1 MASVY
6 NFRTPNY
13 KVAPTFAPLAA
24 PNQELV
30 KAGLGGS
37 SKQGSKS
44 EYTVTYGM
52 KNQIEL
58 MIQAHRGKVRSHM
71 KEYDSVED
79 YKQSDDFNDDAK
91 EFHRLNAMAG
101 KMQART
107 NSREDYFSKLSGEQL
122 SAIAT
127 SEGWAQDEFGRPIS
141 DEDLNKGRTMT
152 VAEVFNAQKGQPMID
167 GNGDLKPF
175 SLPDAAQIDKELS
188 DLIKAATTKLGSDKF
203 ENSRWSQ
210 DGKSF
215 TLSEIL
221 AREQNFKLGNGD
233 LVSILSTYSSE
244 TEDNTAQLRNALD
257 SAMGDL
263 SREDY
268 APLFYDQKRQGLM
281 YKLPKIKRKDGSID
295 YDDNGNVQYVKK
307 DGELEF
313 EERAIK
319 SNKDFNYWARSILK
333 SGVSSKR
340 VNEKSYIPNSTT
352 VNRNGEEERE
362 ELNIYD
368 LLHTKGNGVFETR
381 IETNGITEVVEK
393 VISISGETEKKRV
406 KNRVELFEELGNGL
420 EETLKGEIKEG
431 YNIDDVLDNYNNPS
445 EIKNILT
452 ETGYKRMKEVL
463 NKTLMK
469 QVDQY
474 VKNGTITKSKA
485 RDMFALMLEGEGSNF
500 DPSEWRRLK
509 FGEETKSE
517 EEYESLVK
525 RLVWVFPPNKSEG
538 EFFPGNQYTNGK
550 DTISEKEYE
559 KKVLLNKIQN
569 PLSQVSYDVFMEN
582 EMKIVKYNQSYYH
595 DTEFNFTNLS
605 ALGTNIRYIG
615 NSFNSDNFTSPAY
628 AVSSTKAYKGLRP
641 KGKIS
646 LGVNMLVHKDDLK
659 NFNGSIDGANGKIN
673 FDLSDKKDRER
684 LEVHSMDST
693 EGRANV
699 AAANVWDNL
708 DIKKV
713 NRGDYFIIPGA
724 IMDHDPYR
732 LASVAKDGYP
742 PPEKSNK
749 NAHKPL
755 K

>member
-13 KVAPTFAPLAA
+13 KVAPTFAPLVA
-24 PNQELV
+24 PKQELV
-30 KAGLGGS
+30 NAGLGGS
-37 SKQGSKS
+37 SKQGSRS
-44 EYTVTYGM
+44 EFTVNYGM
-52 KNQIEL
+52 KDQIQRE
-58 MIQAHRGKVRSHM
+58 IQAHRVKVRSHM

-79 YKQSDDFNDDAK
+79 YKKSDDFNDDAK
-91 EFHRLNAMAG
+91 GFHRLNAMAG
-101 KMQART
+101 EMQART
-107 NSREDYFSKLSGEQL
+107 NSREEYSSKLSGEQL

-127 SEGWAQDEFGRPIS
+127 SEGWAQDEFGRTIS

-152 VAEVFNAQKGQPMID
+152 VAEVFNAQKGQPLID
-167 GNGDLKPF
+167 GNGDLIPF
-175 SLPDAAQIDKELS
+175 SVPDAAQIDKELS
-188 DLIKAATTKLGSDKF
+188 DLIKAATTNLGSDKF

-244 TEDNTAQLRNALD
+244 TEDNTAQLRNALN

-268 APLFYDQKRQGLM
+268 AQLFYDQKRQGLM
-281 YKLPKIKRKDGSID
+281 YELPKIKKQDGSID
-295 YDDNGNVQYVKK
+295 YDKNGNVQYVKK
-307 DGELEF
+307 DNGELEF

-319 SNKDFNYWARSILK
+319 SNNDFNYWAGSILK

-352 VNRNGEEERE
+352 VNRNGEEEPG
-362 ELNIYD
+362 ELNKYD
-368 LLHTKGNGVFETR
+368 LIQLNGNGVFETG
-381 IETNGITEVVEK
+381 IETDGITEVVDK
-393 VISISGETEKKRV
+393 VISISGETRRKRV

-431 YNIDDVLDNYNNPS
+431 YKIDDVLLYYDTPS
-445 EIKNILT
+445 KIKDMVT
-452 ETGYKRMKEVL
+452 DEGYKRMKEVL

-474 VKNGTITKSKA
+474 VKNGTITKRKA

-509 FGEETKSE
+509 LGEETISE
-517 EEYESLVK
+517 EESENSVK
-525 RLVWVFPPNKSEG
+525 RMYDV
-538 EFFPGNQYTNGK
+538 EFYQFNRYTNGEK
-550 DTISEKEYE
+550 IISEEEYE

-569 PLSQVSYDVFMEN
+569 PLSQVSYEVLKEN

-595 DTEFNFTNLS
+595 DTEFNFTNLQTIGS
-605 ALGTNIRYIG
+605 PIRYLG

-646 LGVNMLVHKDDLK
+646 LGVNMLVHKHDLK

-684 LEVHSMDST
+684 LEVHSMQST

-699 AAANVWDNL
+699 AAAKVWDNS
-708 DIKKV
+708 DIKKENRV
-713 NRGDYFIIPGA
+713 NYFIIPGA

-732 LASVAKDGYP
+732 LASVAKDGFIAS
-742 PPEKSNK
+742 EDSNK
-749 NAHKPL
+749 NAHKLL